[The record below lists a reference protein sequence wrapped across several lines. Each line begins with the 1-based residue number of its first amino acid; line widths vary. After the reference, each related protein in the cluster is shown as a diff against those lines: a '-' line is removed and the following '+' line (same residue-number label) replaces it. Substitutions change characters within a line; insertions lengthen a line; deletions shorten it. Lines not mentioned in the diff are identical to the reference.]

1 MKNILVLTTAV
12 LSACSTATPP
22 QSGAQTTNPA
32 QIASSKQIGSR
43 AQAASVP
50 REQAAPGAASA
61 AAEISLNDL
70 SVMTFS
76 CAKVGLNAAAREAAK
91 ERAKGNYQFSY
102 FRLVSSSHH
111 STYEVHFTSNNYE
124 DPDLKY
130 CVSVYC
136 QQGWDP
142 KTANPSVSS
151 MSKAARS
158 NRANAAGADH
168 LADCGKHQVHIEPR
182 KKR

>member
-1 MKNILVLTTAV
+1 MKNILVLTTVV
-12 LSACSTATPP
+12 LSACSTTTPP

-32 QIASSKQIGSR
+32 GTASSTEIGSR
-43 AQAASVP
+43 AQASTPP
-50 REQAAPGAASA
+50 REQATPGADSA

-70 SVMTFS
+70 NVITFS
-76 CAKVGLNAAAREAAK
+76 CAKVGLNAAARKAAQ
-91 ERAKGNYQFSY
+91 ERANGSYQFSY

-111 STYEVHFTSNNYE
+111 STYEVHFKSNNYE

-151 MSKAARS
+151 MSKATRPT
-158 NRANAAGADH
+158 RANAADAEPVT
-168 LADCGKHQVHIEPR
+168 DCGAHQMHITHP